1 MLRFRIDLSA
11 FSSEAPHANNETGMR
26 PLRSAL
32 LFLTTQCF
40 CENQRSHE
48 LANYCTRGGTLDFV
62 VHPKSLLP
70 RAHSSVSHTYTDM
83 LNPYALMPFCCTN
96 IHMQADTQTSTQHT
110 RMFKTPIHSQSCI
123 HLFVYTLAHTP
134 PLITLKCTHTCAATH
149 KHNRHDRQ

>member
-32 LFLTTQCF
+32 LFLATPCL

-48 LANYCTRGGTLDFV
+48 LANYCTRGGLWSLWSLL
-62 VHPKSLLP
+62 KSLLP
-70 RAHSSVSHTYTDM
+70 WAHSSVSHTHTDM
-83 LNPYALMPFCCTN
+83 LNLYALMPFSCTN
-96 IHMQADTQTSTQHT
+96 THMQADTQTSA
-110 RMFKTPIHSQSCI
+110 QSCI
-123 HLFVYTLAHTP
+123 HLFVYTMAHTR
-134 PLITLKCTHTCAATH
+134 PLITLKCAHTCAATH